1 MTATAAEQDGNNVM
15 GRRTRMTI
23 PERVGDAAE
32 INYGGSAGADFGPL
46 ARDLIPVRSMVEG
59 DLRALIAIDRRI
71 TGRDR
76 SAYFERKL
84 EEALRESDVR
94 ISLVAEL
101 DGRPVGFI
109 MARVNL
115 GEFGRADSAAVMDT
129 IGVDPDY
136 GSRGVG
142 RALVS
147 QLLINLLTLRVE
159 TVLTEVDW
167 NAHELSGFLDR
178 CGFRPSS
185 YLCFDRNTAQS
196 RTSSKRVR

>member
-1 MTATAAEQDGNNVM
+1 MSIRASID
-15 GRRTRMTI
+15 I

-32 INYGGSAGADFGPL
+32 INYGGPANADFGPL
-46 ARDLIPVRSMVEG
+46 ARDLIPVRSMVES
-59 DLRALIAIDRRI
+59 DLRALVAIDRRI

-109 MARVNL
+109 MARVDL
-115 GEFGRADSAAVMDT
+115 GEFGRTDSAAIMDT

-136 GSRGVG
+136 ASRGVG
-142 RALVS
+142 RALLT
-147 QLLINLLTLRVE
+147 QLLVNLMTLRVE
-159 TVLTEVDW
+159 RVLTEVDW
-167 NAHELSGFLDR
+167 STRDLLGFLDG
-178 CGFRPSS
+178 CGFYPSS
-185 YLCFDRNTAQS
+185 YLCFDRDIVGDSTTPA
-196 RTSSKRVR
+196 R